1 MKKNGDAAL
10 EYIERVK
17 KERKKHGYTQ
27 QEMANRLDISLQK
40 YSRFETG
47 KLKAFDKELTQKI
60 KTELGIFYE
69 DYISNDVSTMKTLR
83 IPNQLL
89 NELLLLQ
96 HYYDFETF
104 TEAIIY
110 FLTDYVNDFHLR
122 KCIYNV
128 QDIIEETIAN
138 SYKKTLKEINREYE
152 MNEKILDKIK
162 EEKRIDVDK
171 MREEIK
177 QEIFKKLH
185 AKK

>member
-1 MKKNGDAAL
+1 MKKNTDAAI

-17 KERKKHGYTQ
+17 KERKKHGLTQ
-27 QEMANRLDISLQK
+27 QDMANKLNISLQK

-47 KLKAFDKELTQKI
+47 KLKSFDSELTQKI

-69 DYISNDVSTMKTLR
+69 DYASNEVSTMKTLR
-83 IPNQLL
+83 IPNALL

-110 FLTDYVNDFHLR
+110 FLSDYVNDFHLR
-122 KCIYNV
+122 KCIYSI
-128 QDIIEETIAN
+128 QDVIEETIAN
-138 SYKKTLKEINREYE
+138 SYKKTLKEIHRESE
-152 MNEKILDKIK
+152 MNEKILDKIR

-171 MREEIK
+171 MRDEIK
-177 QEIFKKLH
+177 QEIFNKLH